1 MLHSEAYRRLT
12 ADLLG
17 VADRH
22 AGGRLVVIHEGG
34 YAPAYAPYCGLA
46 VLEELAGV
54 RTAGGGP
61 VPANLRGLR
70 LPGIAAAPGGGHR
83 RGRATAGGA
92 VMTVRPQDLG
102 GRRGFGPV
110 PIEQDEPVFH
120 ADWEASVIAGIL
132 ATISAGLYNVDQFR
146 EGIDELEPLSY
157 LALGYY
163 RRWLHTLEV
172 NCVKSG
178 VFSYE
183 ELERRIDEVAAG
195 AGAAGRR
202 PRRARRGHA
211 EPHLPQ
217 RARAAIRGRPAGVRG
232 RRRRARPRARG
243 RAPRAHPRLR
253 AGQARD
259 RPRASGPRSPTPT
272 RAAPDRASGPSTC
285 TPWPSPGASC
295 GPTPTRARRSSSTS
309 GSRTSSRA
317 EGAA

>member
-1 MLHSEAYRRLT
+1 
-12 ADLLG
+12 
-17 VADRH
+17 
-22 AGGRLVVIHEGG
+22 
-34 YAPAYAPYCGLA
+34 
-46 VLEELAGV
+46 
-54 RTAGGGP
+54 
-61 VPANLRGLR
+61 
-70 LPGIAAAPGGGHR
+70 
-83 RGRATAGGA
+83 
-92 VMTVRPQDLG
+92 MTVRPQDLG

-195 AGAAGRR
+195 AA
-202 PRRARRGHA
+202 
-211 EPHLPQ
+211 
-217 RARAAIRGRPAGVRG
+217 RPAGGPDGLAEDMRNLIYFSAPAQRSADAPPAFAVGDRVRG
-232 RRRRARPRARG
+232 RVIEGARHSRIPVYAQGKRG
-243 RAPRAHPRLR
+243 TVLHV
-253 AGQARD
+253 
-259 RPRASGPRSPTPT
+259 GP
-272 RAAPDRASGPSTC
+272 AFPDPDT
-285 TPWPSPGASC
+285 
-295 GPTPTRARRSSSTS
+295 
-309 GSRTSSRA
+309 SRTGQGERPEHVYSVAFAGRELWPDADESSEIVVDLWESYLEPAA